1 MSLTYYN
8 RIRNSYDRA
17 GYDSPDDREYEID
30 RWSERHEYLE
40 ERANY
45 YLGVNLKIAENN
57 LSNNIV
63 GN

>member
-8 RIRNSYDRA
+8 RIRNNYDRA

-45 YLGVNLKIAENN
+45 YAE
-57 LSNNIV
+57 IRR
-63 GN
+63 GK